1 MTARTMTAEE
11 FKARIAPADK
21 PKRKKSAKSLAKQKT
36 GKDFE
41 GLLEAIFTGYANRG
55 IANIE
60 KVDPP
65 VRVVGSGIHR
75 KIIFQENP
83 WLDYAGVWT
92 EMGGR
97 MLILEAKS
105 TEEERLPIGDK
116 GITKN
121 QMDNLAKWHRYGASI
136 AILWGHKGQVKV
148 ITAATITA
156 AASMGLKSFNWRHLP
171 ATPKGD
177 GWVIADVLGELV
189 KRS

>member
-1 MTARTMTAEE
+1 MTAEE
-11 FKARIAPADK
+11 FRARIAPAVK
-21 PKRKKSAKSLAKQKT
+21 PKRKKSAKAIGKQKT
-36 GKDFE
+36 GKEFE
-41 GLLEAIFTGYANRG
+41 SLLEAIFTGYANRG

-97 MLILEAKS
+97 MVILEAKA
-105 TEEERLPIGDK
+105 TEGERLEIGSG
-116 GITKN
+116 GITPN
-121 QMDNLAKWHRYGASI
+121 QITNLKKWHRYGAAT
-136 AILWGHKGQVKV
+136 AIVWGHAGTVKV
-148 ITAATITA
+148 ITAATILA
-156 AASMGLKSFNWRHLP
+156 ADSMGLKSFQWRHLP
-171 ATPKGD
+171 ATGKGE
-177 GWVIADVLGELV
+177 GWVFADILAEIL